1 MGYSV
6 ARGCH
11 GAFAA
16 PERRCAE
23 PPPPIKGLPQADA
36 MKLLPSKNTLIGFLP
51 DSLATTRESTR
62 ERVAY
67 LTFDDGPDPD
77 YTPRVLDLLGEHGA
91 RASFFLI
98 GQRIEKHPEVVE
110 RIVAEGHLIGNHSY
124 SHPHFDRLALDAQLG
139 EIERTDGLLGQF
151 DRRTRH
157 RFRTPRGVVPFGLLW
172 HFARIRR
179 RITYWS
185 RDSLDYQDRSVDD
198 LVGRLRQDSVRNGEV
213 VLMHDDSDRAGNVL
227 KTMLP
232 EWKAQGFSMDALPE
246 EAA

>member
-1 MGYSV
+1 MGYWCEGAV
-6 ARGCH
+6 AARFFEC
-11 GAFAA
+11 
-16 PERRCAE
+16 RCAVA
-23 PPPPIKGLPQADA
+23 PPLPPFKGLPQTDA

-51 DSLATTRESTR
+51 DSLATTRGPSR

-67 LTFDDGPDPD
+67 LTFDDGPDPVF
-77 YTPRVLDLLGEHGA
+77 TPPLLDLLGEHGA

-98 GQRIEKHPEVVE
+98 GQRIEKHPEVVR

-139 EIERTDGLLGQF
+139 EIERTDALLGEF
-151 DRRTRH
+151 DKRARH

-179 RITYWS
+179 CITYWS

-198 LVGRLRQDSVRNGEV
+198 LVGLLRRDAVRNGDV
-213 VLMHDDSDRAGNVL
+213 VLMHDDSARAENVL

-232 EWKAQGFSMDALPE
+232 EWKAQGFSMQALPE

>member
-1 MGYSV
+1 MPFQGM
-6 ARGCH
+6 
-11 GAFAA
+11 
-16 PERRCAE
+16 
-23 PPPPIKGLPQADA
+23 PQADA

-51 DSLATTRESTR
+51 DSLATTRGPSR

-67 LTFDDGPDPD
+67 LTFDDGPDPE
-77 YTPRVLDLLGEHGA
+77 YTPRLLDLLGEHGA

-124 SHPHFDRLALDAQLG
+124 SHPHFERLDLDAQLG
-139 EIERTDGLLGQF
+139 EIDRTDGLLGQF
-151 DRRTRH
+151 DRRERH
-157 RFRTPRGVVPFGLLW
+157 LFRTPRGVVPLGLLW
-172 HFARIRR
+172 HFARIGR

-198 LVGRLRQDSVRNGEV
+198 LVGLLRRDAVRNGDV

-232 EWKAQGFSMDALPE
+232 EWKSAGFSMQALPE
-246 EAA
+246 ETA